1 MYAVFKLLN
10 ISYKKNM
17 LDKLIEN
24 VLDFIIEDKMIENI
38 EKIPAFHG
46 IIQKL
51 KDKPLMI
58 HIIKYLFFG
67 VVTTILSIGSFALL
81 IELTTLNENICNF
94 ISIVVGILSAYV
106 LNRQYVFESKEKNI
120 LKEFSKFLMARVA
133 SSVFDMAS
141 FFVFATCL
149 KFNEMVVKI
158 IISIVVVILNYFLS
172 KLLVFCQKEKK
183 NA

>member
-1 MYAVFKLLN
+1 
-10 ISYKKNM
+10 M

-24 VLDFIIEDKMIENI
+24 ILDFVIEDKMIQTL
-38 EKIPAFHG
+38 EKIPAFREF
-46 IIQKL
+46 IKKI
-51 KDKPLMI
+51 KDKSLMI

-94 ISIVVGILSAYV
+94 ISIIVGILSAYV

-149 KFNEMVVKI
+149 KFNEMIVKI